1 MHFLVFILTKAFTED
16 NSTSLGKNLL
26 CIYLESVFF
35 FKMMTQME
43 KQNKTKKQTKQ
54 NKMYWGNVFQNLWVV
69 TSKKRVNKKGL
80 KFDIFLS

>member
-26 CIYLESVFF
+26 CISLESVFF

-54 NKMYWGNVFQNLWVV
+54 NKLYWGNVFQNL
-69 TSKKRVNKKGL
+69 
-80 KFDIFLS
+80 